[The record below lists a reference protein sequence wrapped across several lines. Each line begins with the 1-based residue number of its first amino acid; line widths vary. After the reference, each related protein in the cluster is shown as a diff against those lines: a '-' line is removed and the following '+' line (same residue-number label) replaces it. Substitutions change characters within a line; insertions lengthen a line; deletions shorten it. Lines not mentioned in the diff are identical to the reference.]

1 MLALTRL
8 PSGSPRVL
16 KSLPDMIEK
25 SSDPQLKQGFQAHQ
39 SETRNQVTRLEQV
52 FRLHGQEP
60 KGIDCPAIDGIIEE
74 AEDVVGE
81 VDDKSVLDAALIAAA
96 QTVEHYEIH
105 ALRQPDRMGEG
116 TRTQRLRGAPST
128 ESGRG
133 KSHRQETD
141 LNCREQGQPHSGVAA
156 GNCPPHPDASRGGG
170 CARAALMVRDGARP
184 EHQERRRSVSR
195 GEGTLDHQQFTC
207 ANFREAGG
215 KVIEANRCP
224 SHVKHRGLDI
234 A

>member
-1 MLALTRL
+1 MGIFSKDIKSMDDLFVHTLRDIYYAEKQI
-8 PSGSPRVL
+8 L

-96 QTVEHYEIH
+96 QTVEHYEIT
-105 ALRQPDRMGEG
+105 RYEPDRMGEG

-141 LNCREQGQPHSGVAA
+141 FDCREQGQPHGGVAA
-156 GNCPPHPDASRGGG
+156 GNCPPHPRNGADRRL
-170 CARAALMVRDGARP
+170 CAFGPRNRPSLPLGSDDGRQQTRRP
-184 EHQERRRSVSR
+184 RSS
-195 GEGTLDHQQFTC
+195 
-207 ANFREAGG
+207 A
-215 KVIEANRCP
+215 
-224 SHVKHRGLDI
+224 
-234 A
+234 